1 MAHKPAVSRVLF
13 IVGLLL
19 AVAACSAR
27 RGEPVVGPLALDDHL
42 KRGQQLFDQH
52 CYKCHTK
59 GEGGMGPIIND
70 KPLPKFLMR
79 TQVRVGMGTMPNFGP
94 KQISDDDLDALLDY
108 IVALRRAEH

>member
-1 MAHKPAVSRVLF
+1 MSRLLIAAVLAS
-13 IVGLLL
+13 LLG
-19 AVAACSAR
+19 CSAR
-27 RGEPVVGPLALDDHL
+27 RGEPVVGPIALDEHL

-79 TQVRVGMGTMPNFGP
+79 TQVRVGMGTMPNFS
-94 KQISDDDLDALLDY
+94 KNQISDDELDAILDY
-108 IVALRRAEH
+108 LVALRRAGR